1 MYMPLDALNTL
12 YKIAID
18 REAAER
24 KRREEEEKRKK
35 EQEKAEKRRQQ
46 YVQRRGNQPMGMNT
60 DPSFYVSQPEA
71 EAFEDELLEEGFG

>member
-1 MYMPLDALNTL
+1 MPLDALNTL

-24 KRREEEEKRKK
+24 KRREEEEQKKK
-35 EQEKAEKRRQQ
+35 ELEKLERQRRQQ
-46 YVQRRGNQPMGMNT
+46 PHRPPAGNQPPGMNT

-71 EAFEDELLEEGFG
+71 EAFEDELLEEGLM